1 MTFQEVVIHFECYS
15 LLLLLWN
22 FSTLSRHLF
31 QLLYQNPVTKKITN
45 GFWRGE
51 GQGVGAAKVR
61 KIGSIIFRVDGNF
74 PTTLF

>member
-1 MTFQEVVIHFECYS
+1 MLFPITATMELFNSFETS
-15 LLLLLWN
+15 
-22 FSTLSRHLF
+22 F

-61 KIGSIIFRVDGNF
+61 KI
-74 PTTLF
+74 